1 MSRFKLNTHYHFIL
15 FFFLTLLIS
24 SCQKQEEQTANRDAI
39 VGAWDVVEN
48 ISEPANASAE
58 VKSINLVYETN
69 ITRSEVFADEVYIY
83 NFFDVARDYYIP
95 ASVDGLN
102 ITIDEIT
109 LRDYTVR
116 GNGSISSDHQKI
128 EWSYWVEQPSGES
141 HNYKATYTFK
151 K

>member
-1 MSRFKLNTHYHFIL
+1 MFSNKLYHYPYFSL
-15 FFFLTLLIS
+15 FFFFIILTS

-39 VGAWDVVEN
+39 VGAWDVLED
-48 ISEPANASAE
+48 IYEPTNASIQIRN
-58 VKSINLVYETN
+58 INLAYEAY

-83 NFFDVARDYYIP
+83 NFFDIAQDYYIP

-109 LRDYTVR
+109 LRDYTIR
-116 GNGSISSDHQKI
+116 GSGTISSDHQKI

-141 HNYKATYTFK
+141 HNYRATYTFK